1 MRLVSYLD
9 AAGDRLGV
17 EHSDGRIWSASALGA
32 GLPTCMADLLEAGEA
47 GLDALRSAVRSAVT
61 AGRPGDIEASR
72 RIAPVPRPGKV
83 IAVGL
88 NYRAHAEEHGGPVD
102 IPEVPMLFAKFP
114 TSVIGDGATVEWD
127 PGLTQAVD
135 YEAELAVVIGRTA
148 RRVSEAEALEYVL
161 GYTCLNDVSARD
173 LQFMDK
179 QFVRAK
185 SLDTFCPM
193 GPALVTADEL
203 GAADGLRIRSYVNG
217 EVMQDSYTSRM
228 IHSPTQLVAFCSQA
242 FTLEPGDVI
251 ATGTPDGVGYFREP
265 RVVMTEGDVMTV
277 EIEGIGNLTNP
288 CREVRLSE
296 TQSR

>member
-1 MRLVSYLD
+1 MRLISYLD
-9 AAGDRLGV
+9 ADRDRLGI
-17 EHSDGRIWSASALGA
+17 EHADGLIWSTSALGD
-32 GLPTCMADLLEAGEA
+32 GLPASMDELLAAGAA
-47 GLDALRSAVRSAVT
+47 GLDALRT
-61 AGRPGDIEASR
+61 AARAATAADRPGDVDAAR

-83 IAVGL
+83 VAVGL
-88 NYRAHAEEHGGPVD
+88 NYDAHVQEQATPVEAPAE
-102 IPEVPMLFAKFP
+102 PMLFAKFP

-127 PGLTQAVD
+127 PELTDAVD

-148 RRVSEAEALEYVL
+148 RRVGEAEALDYVL

-173 LQFMDK
+173 LQFSDK

-203 GAADGLRIRSYVNG
+203 GAAADLRIRSYVNDA
-217 EVMQDSYTSRM
+217 VMQDSDTSHM
-228 IHSPTQLVAFCSQA
+228 IHDVAQLVAFCSRA

-265 RVVMTEGDVMTV
+265 RVVMHDGDVMV
-277 EIEGIGNLTNP
+277 IEIEGIGRLQNP
-288 CREVRLSE
+288 CREVR
-296 TQSR
+296 QG